1 MRTTSS
7 LALVLASLLVVHAGG
22 PVLAQTAPTKRTAVT
37 QPATT
42 TATTTMPNAL
52 EGFARN
58 RKDPIKIEA
67 TTLEVRD
74 REKIAIFT
82 GNVFVQQGETELRCR
97 QLTVHYEGTATA
109 VRAKDGPGVS
119 SQQIRRL
126 VAVGGVIVTSKDQR
140 ATGETGI
147 YDAKANTVTLTG
159 NVVLTQ
165 GPNVMRGQR
174 LVTDLTTGL
183 SRLDAETKTSP
194 GRVQGLFI
202 PGTAKDPTQTPATPP
217 PGAPPKP
224 IPVPQRQ
231 TP

>member
-1 MRTTSS
+1 MSSMRTMSS
-7 LALVLASLLVVHAGG
+7 WAIALAGLLVVQASG
-22 PVLAQTAPTKRTAVT
+22 PGAAQTAPTKRTAVT

-42 TATTTMPNAL
+42 MPSAL

-74 REKIAIFT
+74 REKVAIFT
-82 GNVFVQQGETELRCR
+82 GNVFVQQGDTVLRCR

-109 VRAKDGPGVS
+109 VQAKDGPGVS

-140 ATGETGI
+140 ATGTSGV
-147 YDAKANTVTLTG
+147 YDARANTVTLTG
-159 NVVLTQ
+159 DVVLTQ
-165 GPNVMRGQR
+165 GPNVMRGER

-202 PGTAKDPTQTPATPP
+202 PGTAREPTQTPAVPP
-217 PGAPPKP
+217 PGSPPKP
-224 IPVPQRQ
+224 VPVPQRQ